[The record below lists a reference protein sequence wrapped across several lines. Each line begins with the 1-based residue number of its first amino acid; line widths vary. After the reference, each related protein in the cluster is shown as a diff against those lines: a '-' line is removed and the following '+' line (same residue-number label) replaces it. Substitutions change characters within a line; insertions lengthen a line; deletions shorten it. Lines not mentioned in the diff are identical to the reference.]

1 MEGMGDEQRL
11 DVGTPG
17 ASARREAERKRAR
30 REALAPSRSRLLRFL
45 LGTSAAQRRRIAE
58 EQKWLTGGRG
68 EELLA
73 ATLAKRCSAVR
84 LLHDRRIP
92 GRRTNI
98 DHLAIAASGVYVID
112 AKRYRG
118 KIEVRK
124 PMFGAAKL
132 TIAGRDRTKLLE
144 GLTRQVGVV
153 VAALAEVESDV
164 GVHGCLCFLDPEGL
178 LAESGLPAFRRLRI
192 NGYALYSPRRLAKR
206 LNEGGTLSPAQADRL
221 HAHLARA
228 FPPA

>member
-1 MEGMGDEQRL
+1 MEDQREL
-11 DVGTPG
+11 DGGTAG
-17 ASARREAERKRAR
+17 RSARREAERKRAR
-30 REALAPSRSRLLRFL
+30 REALAPSRSGLLRFL
-45 LGTSAAQRRRIAE
+45 LPKPAAERRWLAE
-58 EQKWLTGGRG
+58 ERNWLAGGRG

-73 ATLAKRCSAVR
+73 ASLAKQCGGVR

-92 GRRTNI
+92 GRRANI

-118 KIEVRK
+118 KIEVRR
-124 PMFGAAKL
+124 PPFGAAKL
-132 TIAGRDRTKLLE
+132 RIAGRDRTKLVE
-144 GLTRQVGVV
+144 GLARQVAL
-153 VAALAEVESDV
+153 VAAATAEVDREV
-164 GVHGCLCFLDPEGL
+164 GVHGCFCFLDPEGL

-192 NGYALYSPRRLAKR
+192 NDFALHSPRRLAKR
-206 LNEGGTLSPAQADRL
+206 LNQPGTLSPDQMDRL

>member
-1 MEGMGDEQRL
+1 MAGMDEQREL
-11 DVGTPG
+11 DPGTAG
-17 ASARREAERKRAR
+17 RSARREAERKRAR

-45 LGTSAAQRRRIAE
+45 LPVPGAERRRLAE
-58 EQKWLTGGRG
+58 ERNWLTGGRG

-73 ATLAKRCSAVR
+73 ASLRKQCRAVR

-92 GRRTNI
+92 GRRSNI

-124 PMFGAAKL
+124 PLFGSAKL
-132 TIAGRDRTKLLE
+132 RIAGRDRTKLVE
-144 GLTRQVGVV
+144 GLTRQVAA
-153 VAALAEVESDV
+153 VAAALSETDREVC
-164 GVHGCLCFLDPEGL
+164 VHGCFCFLNPEGL
-178 LAESGLPAFRRLRI
+178 LAESGLPAFNRLRI

-206 LNEGGTLSPAQADRL
+206 LNEPGTLSVE
-221 HAHLARA
+221 
-228 FPPA
+228 

>member
-1 MEGMGDEQRL
+1 MAGMDEQREL
-11 DVGTPG
+11 DTGTAG
-17 ASARREAERKRAR
+17 RSARREAERKRAR
-30 REALAPSRSRLLRFL
+30 REAAAPTRSGLLGFL
-45 LGTSAAQRRRIAE
+45 LGTPPAQRRRLAE

-73 ATLAKRCSAVR
+73 ASLTKRCRGVR

-124 PMFGAAKL
+124 PLFGSAKL
-132 TIAGRDRTKLLE
+132 RIAGRDRTKLVD
-144 GLTRQVGVV
+144 GLARQVAMVT
-153 VAALAEVESDV
+153 AALVQSDCEVV
-164 GVHGCLCFLDPEGL
+164 VHGCFCFLDPEGV
-178 LAESGLPAFRRLRI
+178 LAESGLPAFKRLQI
-192 NGYALYSPRRLAKR
+192 DGYALHSPRRLAKR
-206 LNEGGTLSPAQADRL
+206 LNGPGQLSPEQLDRL
-221 HAHLARA
+221 QAHLAQA